1 MRVTILVMAVAVLN
15 CGCFVDSISAQQP
28 ASPRVARIPEAQGSE
43 EAPKFTFIMFWK
55 ENNPSTQQMTE
66 VLKLGV
72 AKRSARAEWK
82 AVRVN
87 DAANRELVEKYQMS
101 RMPMPATLCV
111 APNGAITS
119 VFMRQLNDQGV
130 ERALV
135 TPAMAEVTKA
145 LQDKKIVL
153 LHIKPSPDTPLP
165 AGGTNFVADAD
176 FALRTTVVDLVVSD
190 PTEARFLTDM
200 KLKTTDVRDSVMV
213 VMAPPAVLVGKFP
226 ATTTKEQIAT
236 QLHAAGKCCEDPNC
250 KHNQKATQQ

>member
-1 MRVTILVMAVAVLN
+1 MRVTILIAAVAVLN
-15 CGCFVDSISAQQP
+15 CGWLARSTFAQQP
-28 ASPRVARIPEAQGSE
+28 ASPRVARIPEAQATEKS
-43 EAPKFTFIMFWK
+43 PKFTFLLFWK

-82 AVRVN
+82 AVNVN
-87 DAANRELVEKYQMS
+87 DGVNRELVEKHQMS

-119 VFMRQLNDQGV
+119 VFVRQLNDHGV

-135 TPAMAEVTKA
+135 TPTMADVTKA
-145 LQDKKIVL
+145 LQDKKIVV
-153 LHIKPSPDTPLP
+153 LHIKPADGAPLP
-165 AGGTNFVADAD
+165 KGAADFVADAD
-176 FALRTTVVDLVVSD
+176 FALRTAIIELVVSD
-190 PTEARFLTDM
+190 PAEARFLTDM
-200 KLKTTDVRDSVMV
+200 KLKASDVHDSMMV

-226 ATTTKEQIAT
+226 ATATKEQIAT

-250 KHNQKATQQ
+250 KHNQKAAQQ